1 LFQVFVDLIQ
11 TCSKISII
19 HPGNNFKSKDGQP
32 CVKCNVKAQP
42 GWLYLLKQSLIFILK
57 PVIYFKTDEIRNIEF
72 TRTSATSK
80 QFDMKIILKDDK
92 KGVEFM
98 GI

>member
-1 LFQVFVDLIQ
+1 MFVDLIQ
-11 TCSKISII
+11 TCSQINII
-19 HPGNNFKSKDGQP
+19 HPGNNFKSRDGQP
-32 CVKCNVKAQP
+32 CLKCNVKAQP
-42 GWLYLLKQSLIFILK
+42 GWLYMLKQSLIFVMK
-57 PVIYFKTDEIRNIEF
+57 PVLYFKTDEIRNVEF
-72 TRTSATSK
+72 TRTTVTNK